1 MSVRKTG
8 IIFDP
13 IFLEHDTGS
22 HPENSARLEA
32 VVSILKSSQFAD
44 SLVWTSPLPVTS
56 TQLEAVHDPGYISH
70 VEEQCRAGTVSL
82 DADTI
87 ICRESYNAAVMAAGA
102 VVTAVD
108 KVMNGD
114 FPTAFCPVRPP
125 GHHAESARAMGF
137 CLFNN
142 VAVGACHARA
152 AHGLGRVAIID
163 YDVHHGNGTQNAFYN
178 DPSVYYVSLHQEYH
192 YPGTG
197 MERERG
203 GAGAVGTNMNIL
215 MSAGDGDSAFIDR
228 FDNDIIPALRKY
240 EPEFI
245 FLSSGFDA
253 HKDDFLG
260 GLSVTSSGYASMARK
275 ILDLASRLGH
285 GRVVSVLE
293 GGYNHQA
300 LAEAVE
306 ATVAEMVK

>member
-1 MSVRKTG
+1 VRKTG
-8 IIFDP
+8 IVFDP
-13 IFLEHDTGS
+13 IFLEHNTGS

-32 VVSILKSSQFAD
+32 VVSTLKSSQVAD
-44 SLVWTSPLPVTS
+44 SLVWTSPLPATFK
-56 TQLEAVHDPGYISH
+56 QLEAVHDSVYISH
-70 VEEQCRAGTVSL
+70 IREQCLAGAVSL

-87 ICRESYNAAVMAAGA
+87 ICRDSYEVAVMAAGA
-102 VVTAVD
+102 VTTAVD

-125 GHHAESARAMGF
+125 GHHAESAKAMGF

-142 VAVGACHARA
+142 IAVGARHARA

-163 YDVHHGNGTQNAFYN
+163 YDVHHGNGTQKTFYD
-178 DPSVYYVSLHQEYH
+178 DPSVYYVSLHQQHH

-197 MERERG
+197 MAEERG
-203 GAGAVGTNMNIL
+203 GAGALGTNMNIL
-215 MSAGDGDSAFIDR
+215 MSAGDGDSAFLAK
-228 FDNDIIPALRKY
+228 FDDDIIPALEKF

-245 FLSSGFDA
+245 FVSSGFDA

-260 GLSVTSSGYASMARK
+260 GLSVTSSGYASMTRK

-285 GRVVSVLE
+285 GRVVCALE

-300 LAEAVE
+300 LAESVE
-306 ATVAEMVK
+306 AAVREMVR